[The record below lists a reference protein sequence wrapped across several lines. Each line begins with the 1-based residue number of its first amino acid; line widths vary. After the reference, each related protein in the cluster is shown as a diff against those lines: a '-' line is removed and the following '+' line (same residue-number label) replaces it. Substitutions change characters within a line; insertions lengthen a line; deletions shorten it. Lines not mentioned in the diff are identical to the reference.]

1 MPTHF
6 CKPRRNHE
14 ASAHG
19 NSHSSEQLCTQIPAT
34 VVVDES
40 PTDRRPRKRGDA
52 DPQEHKR
59 DPNASLRIV
68 ISREVPNGRI
78 VQPLHSAREEAV
90 EARDNYDSCVAGSVD
105 PDEQED
111 GCEEDAGDDG
121 VNVAEEA
128 V

>member
-1 MPTHF
+1 M
-6 CKPRRNHE
+6 
-14 ASAHG
+14 
-19 NSHSSEQLCTQIPAT
+19 
-34 VVVDES
+34 VVVNECS
-40 PTDRRPRKRGDA
+40 TNRRPRKRRDA

-59 DPNASLRIV
+59 DPNTSLRII

-78 VQPLHSAREEAV
+78 VQPLHGAREEAV
-90 EARDNYDSCVAGSVD
+90 EARNNRDSRMAGSAD

-121 VNVAEEA
+121 VDVAEEA